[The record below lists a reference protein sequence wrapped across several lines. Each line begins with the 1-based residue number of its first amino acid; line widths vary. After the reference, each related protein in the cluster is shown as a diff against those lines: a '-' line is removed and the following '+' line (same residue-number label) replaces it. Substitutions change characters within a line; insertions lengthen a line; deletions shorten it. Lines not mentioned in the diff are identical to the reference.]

1 MNHGAACGNR
11 NMTSTWLLV
20 YKDTWVRGE
29 HYGVCVR
36 PQRTVSEAES
46 GGEVEGVGVMGQ
58 PLRADTMN
66 PAGLKHSFC
75 LTSVYEVILS
85 WNLFFFFLQMNLTD
99 FWIRTELRSFYMNY
113 QRKPKASTTLQL
125 MLWQFRLK
133 VFSLFC
139 FIHFALSS
147 SSLRL
152 LLFVSNIKR
161 PRSCDS
167 DSQPCAWICSNF
179 GSTRCFVVCCSADW
193 TFVTSQAD
201 PGGCKH
207 DFHLHAGVF

>member
-1 MNHGAACGNR
+1 MGARRALRRVCPPAADSQWSRIWRRGGGSRCDGAAAPRWHHEPCWAK
-11 NMTSTWLLV
+11 TQFLS
-20 YKDTWVRGE
+20 D
-29 HYGVCVR
+29 
-36 PQRTVSEAES
+36 VSLWSDSFLES
-46 GGEVEGVGVMGQ
+46 
-58 PLRADTMN
+58 
-66 PAGLKHSFC
+66 
-75 LTSVYEVILS
+75 
-85 WNLFFFFLQMNLTD
+85 FFFPLQMNLTD

-113 QRKPKASTTLQL
+113 QREPKASRTLQL